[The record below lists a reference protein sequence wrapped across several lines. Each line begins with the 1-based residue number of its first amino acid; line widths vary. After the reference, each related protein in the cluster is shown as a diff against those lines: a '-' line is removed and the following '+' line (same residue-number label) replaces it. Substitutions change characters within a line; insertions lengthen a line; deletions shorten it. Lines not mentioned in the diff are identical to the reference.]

1 MAKRVEEPTYEVVRR
16 IGEVE
21 IRAYE
26 PTVVAVTD
34 VEGPFDRVQNEGFRR
49 LAGYI
54 FGGNRQRQSI
64 AMTAPVTTAPMKI
77 TATGFAHVGDLSTR
91 SSAGADEIA
100 MTAPVST
107 TAITD
112 QTHQVSFT
120 MPAGMT
126 VEALPEPL
134 DGRVRLMAVPRRLV
148 AVLGFSGFSGEERF
162 KTEQAAL
169 LTTLGR
175 AGLAT
180 HGSPSL
186 ARYDP
191 PWTLPFFRRNEL
203 LVELAASPAP

>member
-1 MAKRVEEPTYEVVRR
+1 MANRVEEPRYDVVRR
-16 IGEVE
+16 IGDVE
-21 IRAYE
+21 IRAYD
-26 PTVVAVTD
+26 PTVLAVTD
-34 VEGPFDRVQNEGFRR
+34 VEGPFDRAQSEAFRR

-77 TATGFAHVGDLSTR
+77 
-91 SSAGADEIA
+91 A

-107 TAITD
+107 TPNAD
-112 QTHQVSFT
+112 RTHRVSFT
-120 MPAGMT
+120 MPTGMT
-126 VEALPEPL
+126 LEALPEPL

-162 KTEQAAL
+162 KTERATL

-180 HGSPSL
+180 HGAPSL